1 MSRLFRCN
9 PVEANVMSPRIED
22 HKRPQQA
29 GEPPRPPEIDAFYL
43 SLVTAMAE
51 FAASL
56 VHDLKQPITDA
67 ILNANACERWLRRD
81 PPDASGAY
89 EAASRM
95 VADAIRAADIIDRV
109 PLKLEA
115 LRQFSAKVTRQRSAL
130 TEADITAFK
139 AAGYDNRA
147 VLDVLVL
154 AATKLISN
162 RTSHLAGTPDDAIME
177 GAPRRRTR

>member
-9 PVEANVMSPRIED
+9 PVEANMMSPRIED

-43 SLVTAMAE
+43 SLVMAMAE
-51 FAASL
+51 FSASL

-67 ILNANACERWLRRD
+67 ILNANACARRLRRD

-95 VADAIRAADIIDRV
+95 VADAIRAADVIGRI
-109 PLKLEA
+109 PSKLEA
-115 LRQFSAKVTRQRSAL
+115 LRQFAAKVTRQRGAL
-130 TEADITAFK
+130 TEADVAAFK
-139 AAGYDNRA
+139 AVGYDDRA

-162 RTSHLAGTPDDAIME
+162 HTGHLAGTPNDAIME
-177 GAPRRRTR
+177 GASQRRTR